1 MRIDKHN
8 YEEWM
13 VDHLEGNLNP
23 EQEVIFQN
31 FLSAHPE
38 LKAELEMFNNTF
50 LVADESVIYPDKN
63 ALKKKET
70 KIIGFNTYF
79 RYASAVAAMLFLFI
93 TIRVMMMD
101 HSTTG
106 INYSAEMEKPEVNKS
121 TTAVVTDTIEI
132 KSSTTH
138 EEIFLAENKKEK
150 NSGLKE
156 KNSKKE
162 LLPNEK
168 SALEIPV
175 TDEILF
181 AESKSISV
189 TPHYPRL
196 KTTDFSEQ
204 YASLYNYYFD
214 NMMKQTQIQTESPPT
229 FVDRINNAVALAND
243 VGGILGI
250 SKNQTTEN
258 ALSEPQVKT
267 TSIKIFDLEFYNRRK
282 VNQ

>member
-13 VDHLEGNLNP
+13 VDHLEGNLSP

-31 FLSAHPE
+31 FLSEHPE
-38 LKAELEMFNNTF
+38 LNAELEMFNNTF
-50 LVADESVIYPDKN
+50 LVADESVIHPDKN
-63 ALKKKET
+63 ALKKKEA

-79 RYASAVAAMLFLFI
+79 RYASAIAAALLLFVAIRFML
-93 TIRVMMMD
+93 MD

-106 INYSAEMEKPEVNKS
+106 INYSAEMEKPDVNKS
-121 TTAVVTDTIEI
+121 TTVEVTDTMEI
-132 KSSTTH
+132 KSSTNNG
-138 EEIFLAENKKEK
+138 EIFFAENKKEK
-150 NSGLKE
+150 NSVVKE
-156 KNSKKE
+156 KDSKKE

-168 SALEIPV
+168 SVLELSA
-175 TDEILF
+175 TEEILF
-181 AESKSISV
+181 AESKSLTV

-214 NMMKQTQIQTESPPT
+214 NMMKKTQIETESPPSI
-229 FVDRINNAVALAND
+229 VDRINNAVALAND
-243 VGGILGI
+243 FGGILGI
-250 SKNQTTEN
+250 SKNQNTEN

-267 TSIKIFDLEFYNRRK
+267 TTIKIFDLEFYNRRK

>member
-13 VDHLEGNLNP
+13 VDHLEGNLSP

-38 LKAELEMFNNTF
+38 LHAELEMFNNTF

-79 RYASAVAAMLFLFI
+79 RYASAVAAMLLLFI
-93 TIRVMMMD
+93 AIRVMMMD

-132 KSSTTH
+132 KSSTQD
-138 EEIFLAENKKEK
+138 EVIFLAENKKEN
-150 NSGLKE
+150 NSGVQE
-156 KNSKKE
+156 KDLKKE
-162 LLPNEK
+162 LVPNK
-168 SALEIPV
+168 KPV
-175 TDEILF
+175 FELAATEEILF
-181 AESKSISV
+181 AESKSINV
-189 TPHYPRL
+189 TQHYPRL

-214 NMMKQTQIQTESPPT
+214 NMMKQTQNQTESPPT

-243 VGGILGI
+243 FGEYLGK
-250 SKNQTTEN
+250 SKSQPTEN